1 MISYYKKTVQ
11 DKAIKEIPKFK
22 VGCWINVVSPTK
34 KEIKFLVEKFKL
46 DKRNLTSGLDQNEIP
61 RIDSV
66 DGTQYIFTNILFN
79 IENHLVGTY
88 LIVIGKSFIITLSEK
103 QPNFVDKIL
112 SGEVEF
118 STTQKLK
125 CLIKLFSLI
134 NEDFEKTTVS
144 IVKEVQAR
152 KRLSIDEMREKDLKL
167 LLEQEDILNDFV
179 SSYYY
184 INLLYD
190 RVIRKINF
198 FEQDKEI
205 LEDLVVEAN
214 QGFNLCKSSL
224 KTISNIRS
232 YYVILLSNKLN
243 KIINI
248 LTVFTILVSFPSAI
262 SGIYGMN
269 VGLPLQRDPFVF
281 YYILGFI
288 SLLWVVFIL
297 YLKKKKI
304 I

>member
-1 MISYYKKTVQ
+1 MITYYKKTVQ
-11 DKAIKEIPKFK
+11 DKVIKKLPKFK
-22 VGCWINVVSPTK
+22 VGSWINVVSPTK
-34 KEIKFLVEKFKL
+34 KEIDFLVKKFKL
-46 DKRNLTSGLDQNEIP
+46 DKRNLASGIDQNEIP

-66 DGTQYIFTNILFN
+66 DGIQYIFTNILFN
-79 IENHLVGTY
+79 VDDRLVGTY
-88 LIVIGKSFIITLSEK
+88 LIVVGKSFILTLSEK

-112 SGEVEF
+112 ESEVDF

-134 NEDFEKTTVS
+134 NEDFEKTTIS
-144 IVKEVQAR
+144 IVKAVQAR

-190 RVIRKINF
+190 RVIRKIDF

-224 KTISNIRS
+224 KTISNIRN

-243 KIINI
+243 KIINV
-248 LTVFTILVSFPSAI
+248 LTVFTILISFPSAI

-269 VGLPLQRDPFVF
+269 VALPLQQDPFVF
-281 YYILGFI
+281 YYIVGFVG
-288 SLLWVVFIL
+288 LLWVAFVF
-297 YLKKKKI
+297 YLKKKNI

>member
-1 MISYYKKTVQ
+1 MITYYKKTVQ
-11 DKAIKEIPKFK
+11 DKVIKKLPKFK
-22 VGCWINVVSPTK
+22 VGSWINVVSPTK
-34 KEIKFLVEKFKL
+34 KEIDFLVKKFKL
-46 DKRNLTSGLDQNEIP
+46 DKRNLASGIDQNEIP

-66 DGTQYIFTNILFN
+66 DGIQYIFTNILFN
-79 IENHLVGTY
+79 VDDRLVGTY
-88 LIVIGKSFIITLSEK
+88 LIVVGKSFILTLSEE

-112 SGEVEF
+112 ENEIDF

-134 NEDFEKTTVS
+134 NEDFEKTTIS
-144 IVKEVQAR
+144 IVKAVQAR
-152 KRLSIDEMREKDLKL
+152 KRLNIDEMREKDLKL

-190 RVIRKINF
+190 RVIRKIDF

-224 KTISNIRS
+224 KTISNIRN

-243 KIINI
+243 KIINV

-269 VGLPLQRDPFVF
+269 VALPLQQDPFVF
-281 YYILGFI
+281 YYIVGFVG
-288 SLLWVVFIL
+288 LLWVAFVF
-297 YLKKKKI
+297 YLKKKNI